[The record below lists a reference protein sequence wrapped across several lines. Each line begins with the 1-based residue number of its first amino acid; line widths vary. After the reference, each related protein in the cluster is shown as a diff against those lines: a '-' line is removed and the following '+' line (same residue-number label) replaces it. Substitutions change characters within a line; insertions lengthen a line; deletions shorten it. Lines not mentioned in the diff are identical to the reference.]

1 MYVCMYIYIYIY
13 IYIYVC
19 MYMYIY
25 IYIYVYIYIHAY
37 IYVYSNKFV
46 ALQSTTLYKKR
57 ILRYAEAE
65 GTKRQKMS
73 LGDLCFQA
81 QS

>member
-1 MYVCMYIYIYIY
+1 MYVCICIFIYT
-13 IYIYVC
+13 
-19 MYMYIY
+19 YMYIY
-25 IYIYVYIYIHAY
+25 TYMHIYIY

>member
-1 MYVCMYIYIYIY
+1 MYVCICIFIYT
-13 IYIYVC
+13 
-19 MYMYIY
+19 YMYIY
-25 IYIYVYIYIHAY
+25 TYMHIY

>member
-1 MYVCMYIYIYIY
+1 MFVCICIFIYTYMYVCICIFIYT
-13 IYIYVC
+13 
-19 MYMYIY
+19 YMYIY
-25 IYIYVYIYIHAY
+25 TYMHIY